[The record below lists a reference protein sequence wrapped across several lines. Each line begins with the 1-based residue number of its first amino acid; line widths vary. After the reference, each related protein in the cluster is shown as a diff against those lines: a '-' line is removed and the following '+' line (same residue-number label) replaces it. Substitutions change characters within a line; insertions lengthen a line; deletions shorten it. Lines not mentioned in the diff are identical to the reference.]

1 MATQATQ
8 AILLPELLVSDLAG
22 TAMQDEGSTLRAY
35 RTTLSELAI
44 PFTEADLA
52 ARRGASKAAVLRE
65 LAARAYP
72 ESEVAAIARKALA
85 RFDAAVRDDL
95 ETCQVREVDG
105 AEAAFRRLKQSGVKL
120 AITSGHERGVLD
132 LLLRRLGWQ
141 ELFDC
146 VVAGDEVPL
155 GRPAPF
161 LIYRAMM
168 ALGVPDAGR
177 VAIVGDTPLDLQSGT
192 NARAGWVIGVLG
204 GAHGL
209 ETLGRTPHTHLLPT
223 VASLP
228 ALFGLA

>member
-1 MATQATQ
+1 MV
-8 AILLPELLVSDLAG
+8 PELLVSDLAG
-22 TAMQDEGSTLRAY
+22 TVMRDEGSTLRAY

-44 PFTEADLA
+44 PFTEADLT

-65 LAARAYP
+65 LAARQYP

-85 RFDAAVRDDL
+85 RFDVAVRADL
-95 ETCQVREVDG
+95 ETCDVREIEG
-105 AEAAFRRLKQSGVKL
+105 AGAAYRRLKQAGIKI

-132 LLLRRLGWQ
+132 LLVRRLGW
-141 ELFDC
+141 EDLFDC
-146 VVAGDEVPL
+146 VTGGDEVPL

-168 ALGVPDAGR
+168 ALGVGDVGR
-177 VAIVGDTPLDLQSGT
+177 VAVVGDTALDLRAGT

-204 GAHGL
+204 GAHPL
-209 ETLGRTPHTHLLPT
+209 ETLGASPHTHLLPS

-228 ALFGLA
+228 ALFDVG